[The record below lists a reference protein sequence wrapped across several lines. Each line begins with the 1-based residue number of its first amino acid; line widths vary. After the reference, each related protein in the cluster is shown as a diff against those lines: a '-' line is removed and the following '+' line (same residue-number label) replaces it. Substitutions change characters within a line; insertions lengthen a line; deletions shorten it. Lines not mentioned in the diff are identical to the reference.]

1 MKLDRNLYGHRLL
14 AKLQV
19 RIDFKRS
26 VEQVTEDELFIQ
38 LRLGLKRHPISL
50 LSSLLFDWDIV
61 GVQFV
66 NMDRVNLPVTSF
78 ARLVFIPWQLLEGFV
93 QRQVVPDG
101 VPPARLALSVMSEI
115 VSDPI

>member
-1 MKLDRNLYGHRLL
+1 M
-14 AKLQV
+14 
-19 RIDFKRS
+19 
-26 VEQVTEDELFIQ
+26 TEDELFIQ
-38 LRLGLKRHPISL
+38 LRLRLKRNPVSL
-50 LSSLLFDWDIV
+50 LSSLLFDWNIV

-66 NMDRVNLPVTSF
+66 NMDRVNLPVTPF

-93 QRQVVPDG
+93 QRQVVSDR

>member
-1 MKLDRNLYGHRLL
+1 MGPSCCCHADRRRRGWGDLKLDRNLYGHRLL

-26 VEQVTEDELFIQ
+26 VEQVTEDELFVQ
-38 LRLGLKRHPISL
+38 LRLGLKGHPVSL
-50 LSSLLFDWDIV
+50 LSSLLFDWDIA

-78 ARLVFIPWQLLEGFV
+78 ARLVFIPWQFLEGFV
-93 QRQVVPDG
+93 QRQVVPD
-101 VPPARLALSVMSEI
+101 
-115 VSDPI
+115 

>member
-1 MKLDRNLYGHRLL
+1 M
-14 AKLQV
+14 
-19 RIDFKRS
+19 
-26 VEQVTEDELFIQ
+26 TEDELFVQ
-38 LRLGLKRHPISL
+38 LRLGLKGHPVSL
-50 LSSLLFDWDIV
+50 LSSLLFDGDIA

-93 QRQVVPDG
+93 QRQVVPDR